1 VKGLVKEISGARI
14 LSFLAIALFFAS
26 VVLIAHPVPAQSV
39 TNATQAATVTQA
51 TTDPLMTF
59 LISFVIGTAG
69 AFVYL
74 FILLMT
80 DRTLSILRNSL
91 LPLWAMVVLFT
102 VSGGIVAAITQ
113 TTTGAGIAVN
123 NVQSVFMVGF
133 GWQGVMSG
141 AGGSSKVGDLKENEV
156 EMKKL
161 IGELTG

>member
-1 VKGLVKEISGARI
+1 MKGLVKEISGTRI

-26 VVLIAHPVPAQSV
+26 VVLFAHPASAQSV
-39 TNATQAATVTQA
+39 ANVTQA
-51 TTDPLMTF
+51 TTDPVMTF
-59 LISFVIGTAG
+59 LISLVIGIAG

-102 VSGGIVAAITQ
+102 ISGGIVAAITQ
-113 TTTGAGIAVN
+113 TTTGAGIAAN

-161 IGELTG
+161 INELTG